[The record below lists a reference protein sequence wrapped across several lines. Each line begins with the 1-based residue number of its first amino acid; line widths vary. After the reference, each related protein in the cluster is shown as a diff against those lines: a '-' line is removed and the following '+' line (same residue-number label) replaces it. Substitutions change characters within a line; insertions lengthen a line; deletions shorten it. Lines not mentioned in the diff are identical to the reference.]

1 MNGEMIVKIIIII
14 LGAALL
20 YGGVVYAKKNHEEF
34 TEGTSSLTYSDSF
47 IALII
52 VFLFGV
58 FLSIG
63 PWWLAKIVILL
74 FGIALLYSG
83 IFLL

>member
-20 YGGVVYAKKNHEEF
+20 YGGVVYAKKDHEEF
-34 TEGTSSLTYSDSF
+34 NEGTSSLTYSDSF
-47 IALII
+47 IALLI
-52 VFLFGV
+52 VLLLGV

-63 PWWLAKIVILL
+63 PWW
-74 FGIALLYSG
+74 
-83 IFLL
+83 